1 MREIHDHF
9 FKQAK
14 AEGYRSRAAYKLVE
28 IDDRKRLL
36 RRGDWVVDAGCA
48 PGSWLQVAAARV
60 GPQGRVVGLD
70 LKECSPRGLP
80 EGVRLVQADLN
91 DATLDQLLGPW
102 EAQRAAAGRAG
113 RPPFDAILSDIGPD
127 TTGDP
132 SGDSVRSIR
141 LCHVLLDR
149 AAEWLRP
156 GGNLAMKV
164 YEGGDYPELLRR
176 ARTLFEDAKGYKPE
190 ASRSESVEIYLIGKG
205 WRRKAEPAP
214 DGPQAPARTRSRGWG
229 T

>member
-1 MREIHDHF
+1 MREVQDHF
-9 FKQAK
+9 FRQAK
-14 AEGYRSRAAYKLVE
+14 ADGYRSRAAYKLVE

-36 RRGDWVVDAGCA
+36 RRGDWVLDAGCA

-60 GPQGRVVGLD
+60 GAQGRVVGLD

-80 EGVRLVQADLN
+80 EVVRLVQGDLN
-91 DATLDQLLGPW
+91 DATLDELLGPW

-113 RPPFDAILSDIGPD
+113 RPPFDVILSDIGPD

-176 ARTLFEDAKGYKPE
+176 ARTLFDDAKGYKPE

-205 WRRKAEPAP
+205 WKRRTAPAP
-214 DGPQAPARTRSRGWG
+214 GEPQAPARVRSRGWS